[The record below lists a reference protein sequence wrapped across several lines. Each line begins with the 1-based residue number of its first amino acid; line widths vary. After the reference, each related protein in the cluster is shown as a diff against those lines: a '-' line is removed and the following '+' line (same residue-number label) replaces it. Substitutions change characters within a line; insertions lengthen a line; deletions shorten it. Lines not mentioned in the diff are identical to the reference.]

1 MPYIK
6 SWSSAFR
13 FGKKKIFSVA
23 SSNLMQAGYNVV
35 INFTWKEYLRRSG
48 WSSICPLKFTVHVM
62 FSFELFDERSIFGS
76 FLFVFFCLFSGKNT
90 AYGYFRECR
99 LWQFSLGWDL
109 P

>member
-35 INFTWKEYLRRSG
+35 INFTWKEYSRRSG

-76 FLFVFFCLFSGKNT
+76 LFVCFFFVCFLERILHMATSESAGFGS
-90 AYGYFRECR
+90 F
-99 LWQFSLGWDL
+99 L
-109 P
+109 